1 MRLYYLIVV
10 SVRLHGG
17 DVDLVAGVE
26 DVHLPED
33 AGHVAQLTHVL
44 CHQVL
49 ELLLEAV
56 VEFEGVSGLSLLESS
71 LEKDMSLEK
80 T

>member
-1 MRLYYLIVV
+1 MWFYYLIVV
-10 SVRLHGG
+10 SISLHGG
-17 DVDLVAGVE
+17 NVDLVAGVE

-33 AGHVAQLTHVL
+33 ASHVAQLAHVL

-56 VEFEGVSGLSLLESS
+56 VEFEGIISLSLLESS
-71 LEKDMSLEK
+71 L
-80 T
+80 